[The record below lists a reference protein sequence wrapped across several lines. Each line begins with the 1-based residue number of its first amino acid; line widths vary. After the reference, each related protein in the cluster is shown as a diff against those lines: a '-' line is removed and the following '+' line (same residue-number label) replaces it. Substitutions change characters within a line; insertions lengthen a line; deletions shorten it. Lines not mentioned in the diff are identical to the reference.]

1 MKLIKREPARQAR
14 TLPLLLSCKKPPRF
28 CVAPLARR
36 CQRSRFPMPS
46 RPTQCLHPDA
56 MRVRC
61 LQHEHPLSLSTRA
74 ISTRSENGASNKAD
88 AHGGHCGSG
97 GSLLPHCVVFYW
109 PACTKKPFP
118 TPSNPKKEAYVIM
131 DLMCKVSTVYKKAPH
146 LCLVYI
152 HHVWLCA

>member
-1 MKLIKREPARQAR
+1 MQCECDVFNMSIRYLY
-14 TLPLLLSCKKPPRF
+14 PPEQ
-28 CVAPLARR
+28 L
-36 CQRSRFPMPS
+36 
-46 RPTQCLHPDA
+46 
-56 MRVRC
+56 
-61 LQHEHPLSLSTRA
+61 
-74 ISTRSENGASNKAD
+74 
-88 AHGGHCGSG
+88 AHGLKMGLRTKQMHMVGIVEVAAVCCHIV
-97 GSLLPHCVVFYW
+97 LFFYW